1 MKSAS
6 ARKRAAAR
14 GSKDLLLT
22 LMATGRAGGALL
34 VQIHRC
40 LGACTQLSHEI
51 VAGYPRRNRLWNLHA
66 LSFCSRPSCG
76 HTLLD
81 TLGCAPHQLTPVDTD
96 SAVCM
101 LHAAA
106 LCRHEGE

>member
-1 MKSAS
+1 MH
-6 ARKRAAAR
+6 
-14 GSKDLLLT
+14 
-22 LMATGRAGGALL
+22 
-34 VQIHRC
+34 VV
-40 LGACTQLSHEI
+40 LGAGTELAHEI
-51 VAGYPRRNRLWNLHA
+51 VAGERRRNRLWNLQS
-66 LSFCSRPSCG
+66 LSFCSRPSGG

>member
-1 MKSAS
+1 MPCPSALG
-6 ARKRAAAR
+6 RRAA
-14 GSKDLLLT
+14 
-22 LMATGRAGGALL
+22 
-34 VQIHRC
+34 
-40 LGACTQLSHEI
+40 
-51 VAGYPRRNRLWNLHA
+51 
-66 LSFCSRPSCG
+66 
-76 HTLLD
+76 TLLD